1 MFPCFVIFIKVARE
15 CYHGQSSDLTA
26 SQFPSFPSSS
36 FLRASGTEGRDA
48 KGRNPL
54 APPRASSCLVL
65 VRGNKRHFTTPL
77 LVSPREMTFEKRAQ
91 YWWRVTTQIWVVLLT
106 GNVFVSLT
114 GWSKFTMRLDQKK
127 KIFFS
132 VSLSVNAFSTK
143 VLIGDTIF
151 TSPTGDETAILRGH
165 PSHAKVQPFVEQR
178 QYLHF
183 SVILR
188 PWVLI
193 RSRESNSRPPA
204 LPWSALPTELVL
216 SRLIN
221 QKYYP
226 DLGSSPVLNSQ
237 TSFHGKTSGS
247 FVNFGCFSR
256 LRARSLERM
265 IGTI

>member
-1 MFPCFVIFIKVARE
+1 MLSWPKQRFNCFPVPELFVFAGKRDRRE
-15 CYHGQSSDLTA
+15 T
-26 SQFPSFPSSS
+26 
-36 FLRASGTEGRDA
+36 REGEKPA
-48 KGRNPL
+48 C
-54 APPRASSCLVL
+54 ASSCLLVL

-127 KIFFS
+127 KILSS

-143 VLIGDTIF
+143 ALIGETIF

-165 PSHAKVQPFVEQR
+165 PSHAKVQPFAEQR

-204 LPWSALPTELVL
+204 LPSSALPTELVL
-216 SRLIN
+216 PRLIN

-237 TSFHGKTSGS
+237 TSFHGETSGS